1 MATHSASSRSLLFPL
16 ALATL
21 PFLMAEPSARA
32 ELVDRASG
40 MRNQRGV
47 GAQPFFEKQRALDQ
61 LAGLRDEVAA
71 GLGDVGDRE
80 HALEELD
87 DAIEELGESLD
98 PEFWVRDAFGMVEG
112 AHLDPEE
119 GAHVFHEERHCAQE
133 IFDAIRL
140 GEIGDL
146 GLQSDLLVIVDVLVL
161 IDRRLAEIQLDDAVA
176 GGGDPEEIDEALSEL
191 ARGDRL
197 VKAAFAATSLEL
209 RAALL
214 YEAMDNAYRH
224 AWEAAID
231 ALEES
236 AAPLSADTHSACGK
250 GQCGGARW
258 SHRKPA

>member
-1 MATHSASSRSLLFPL
+1 MATHSASSPSLILPL
-16 ALATL
+16 ALAGL
-21 PFLMAEPSARA
+21 ACLMAEPSARA
-32 ELVDRASG
+32 EIVDRVGG
-40 MRNQRGV
+40 MNHQRGA
-47 GAQPFFEKQRALDQ
+47 GALPFFEKQRALER
-61 LAGLRDEVAA
+61 LGELRDEVAA
-71 GLGDVGDRE
+71 GAGDVGDLD

-98 PEFWVRDAFGMVEG
+98 PEFWVRDELGMIEG
-112 AHLDPEE
+112 LHLDPEE

-146 GLQSDLLVIVDVLVL
+146 DLQAELLAIVDALVL
-161 IDRRLAEIQLDDAVA
+161 IDRRLAEIQIDDAVA
-176 GGGDPEEIDEALSEL
+176 GGGDPEEIDEALAEL
-191 ARGDRL
+191 ARGDGL
-197 VKAAFAATSLEL
+197 VKAANATSSLEL

-231 ALEES
+231 ALEEG
-236 AAPLSADTHSACGK
+236 AAPLSADSHSDCGK
-250 GQCGGARW
+250 GQCGGLRW